1 MNLSRPDRGERLSRL
16 AAEYALG
23 TSPPRVRRRL
33 SAIARRDSVVATAL
47 TEWERRIAVLAEQV
61 PGIAPPPRV
70 WQRIAARLGLD
81 PDTATRAAPWWGRM
95 GFWRGLAIASLLI
108 SVGLAVSEFARP
120 PAPALAPLVVV
131 LAGSDAKAALIA
143 TAARGDRY
151 LTLKTVTNAAP
162 GEGKVLELW
171 ALPQGGTPKSLGV
184 IPGGGVVR
192 VPLSAPADEMLM
204 NIPALAVSVEP
215 VGGSPTGQPTG
226 PVLYSGAI
234 ERMY

>member
-1 MNLSRPDRGERLSRL
+1 VTGRTIGEASVDVDGERQPAGEQSR
-16 AAEYALG
+16 
-23 TSPPRVRRRL
+23 
-33 SAIARRDSVVATAL
+33 
-47 TEWERRIAVLAEQV
+47 VLAV
-61 PGIAPPPRV
+61 
-70 WQRIAARLGLD
+70 
-81 PDTATRAAPWWGRM
+81 
-95 GFWRGLAIASLLI
+95 ASLSTVLVLLAFVTPLATGVRTAAGLGAGPAGLTWTLSGMSI
-108 SVGLAVSEFARP
+108 GLAVSEFARP

-131 LAGSDAKAALIA
+131 LAGSDTKAALIA

-162 GEGKVLELW
+162 GEGKVFELW

-204 NIPALAVSVEP
+204 NIPTLAVSVEP